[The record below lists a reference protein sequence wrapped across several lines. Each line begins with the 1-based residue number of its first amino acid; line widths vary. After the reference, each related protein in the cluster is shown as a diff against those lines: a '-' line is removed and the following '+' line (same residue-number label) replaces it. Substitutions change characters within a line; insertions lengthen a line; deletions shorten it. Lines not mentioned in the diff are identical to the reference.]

1 MSFIQKIAQII
12 MKEYYYKKLS
22 MLRLI
27 KLFNTENVIKDLC
40 NLDKFVLKYMLLRYY
55 CNTNCLFIYV
65 FFNFFS
71 QPLHLVLYVYC
82 KISSLVN
89 KLPPHVIHVLY

>member
-55 CNTNCLFIYV
+55 CNTNCLFIYG
-65 FFNFFS
+65 FFKIYFHN
-71 QPLHLVLYVYC
+71 LY
-82 KISSLVN
+82 I
-89 KLPPHVIHVLY
+89 